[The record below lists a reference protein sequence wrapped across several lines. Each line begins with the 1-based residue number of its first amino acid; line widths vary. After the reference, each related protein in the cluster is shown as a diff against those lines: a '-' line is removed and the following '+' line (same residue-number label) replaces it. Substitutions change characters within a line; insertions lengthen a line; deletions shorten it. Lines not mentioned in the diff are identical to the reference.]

1 MSKLIVSRFGGN
13 AAANSHEVKKT
24 LEVIKA
30 DTSRRYLVVSA
41 PGSTPDQVG
50 VTDMLYMCHSSCQN
64 NEDYSMMLGAIAER
78 YKEIIDGL
86 GMDFDIDT
94 EILAVKKS
102 LDMGMD
108 LDYIGSRG
116 EYIIAKILAAF
127 LDWQFVD
134 ATEVIFFKLDG
145 TPDTEKTFMAGG
157 AALKPFE
164 RAVIPSFYG
173 TMPNGKIKTFV
184 RGDCDTAGALVAC
197 AVKAD
202 IFEKWSED
210 AKIYSADPVVIPNA
224 EIIRNV
230 TYMETVEMNYVGIN
244 IVKDS
249 VAFMLNDF
257 GIPMKICSTH
267 TPEESIML
275 ITPQLPENTTRGIVA
290 CIAGHNNFTT
300 VRIRK
305 YGLNKII
312 GFGEKLFGVF
322 SKHRIACQ
330 HHLTGV
336 HKMSIIIK
344 DPIFDLR
351 RDQILRDINGVVSP
365 DEITVEKGLSLI
377 AVIGEGMGTIHGIFS
392 MIFDALAR
400 ASIKVRMI
408 DQGSDDLNLIIGVR
422 DEDYQKAI
430 KALYHSITRNE
441 EEWE

>member
-13 AAANSHEVKKT
+13 AAANSDEVKKT

-50 VTDMLYMCHSSCQN
+50 VTDMLYMFYSSRQN
-64 NEDYSMMLGAIAER
+64 NEDYSVMLGAIADR
-78 YKEIIDGL
+78 YREIIDGL
-86 GMDFDIDT
+86 GMDFDIGT
-94 EILAVKKS
+94 EISAVKKS

-108 LDYIGSRG
+108 IDYIGSRG
-116 EYIIAKILAAF
+116 EYIIAKILAKF
-127 LDWQFVD
+127 LGWEFID
-134 ATEVIFFKLDG
+134 ATEIICFKMDG
-145 TPDTEKTFMAGG
+145 TPDMERTFMNGE

-173 TMPNGKIKTFV
+173 ALPNGKIKTFV
-184 RGDCDTAGALVAC
+184 RGDCDTAGAMVAC

-202 IFEKWSED
+202 MFEKWSED
-210 AKIYSADPVVIPNA
+210 AKIYSADPGVIPNA

-249 VAFMLNDF
+249 VAFMLNEF

-267 TPEESIML
+267 TPEESLML
-275 ITPQLPENTTRGIVA
+275 ITPQLPEDTSRSIVA
-290 CIAGHNNFTT
+290 CIAGHNNFTA
-300 VRIRK
+300 VHVSK

-312 GFGEKLFGVF
+312 GFGEQLFGVF

-330 HHLTGV
+330 HHLTGI

-351 RDQILRDINGVVSP
+351 RDQILRDINGTASP
-365 DEITVEKGLSLI
+365 DAITVEKGLSLI
-377 AVIGEGMGTIHGIFS
+377 AIVGEGMGTVHGIFS
-392 MIFDALAR
+392 KIFDALAR
-400 ASIKVRMI
+400 ANIKVRMI
-408 DQGSDDLNLIIGVR
+408 DQGSDDLNIIIGVR

-430 KALYHSITRNE
+430 KALYHSITNNKE
-441 EEWE
+441 I